1 MTIFAY
7 VLVFLTLF
15 NAIGLL
21 IYGGG
26 SFCVKRRKD
35 VSVSAVCNALKVKT
49 RKEAVE
55 ILNYKA
61 KLSALNIVIDLF
73 MIAMILI
80 FSLGILE
87 SILWWIALTFVIS
100 FVIVLKTEMK
110 ED

>member
-7 VLVFLTLF
+7 VLVFSTLI

-21 IYGGG
+21 IYSSG
-26 SFCVKRRKD
+26 SFCVKRGKD
-35 VSVSAVCNALKVKT
+35 VSAVCNALKVKT

-55 ILNYKA
+55 IFNHEA
-61 KLSALNIVIDLF
+61 KLSALNIIINLF

-87 SILWWIALTFVIS
+87 SILWWIALQFVIS
-100 FVIVLKTEMK
+100 FIIVLKTKMK

>member
-21 IYGGG
+21 IYSGG
-26 SFCVKRRKD
+26 SFCVKRGKD
-35 VSVSAVCNALKVKT
+35 VSAVCNALKVKT

-61 KLSALNIVIDLF
+61 KLRALDIVIDLF

-110 ED
+110 KD